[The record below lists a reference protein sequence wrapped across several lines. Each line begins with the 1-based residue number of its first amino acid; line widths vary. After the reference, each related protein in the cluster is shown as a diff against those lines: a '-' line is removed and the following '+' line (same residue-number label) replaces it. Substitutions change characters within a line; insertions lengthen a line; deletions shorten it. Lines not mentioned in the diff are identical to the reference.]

1 VGEAYAEGTIPLI
14 ILSIFFGLTLISTAL
29 AGLLVVLGQ
38 TMLSLKLTAL
48 NAAIGIG
55 AAQILLPY
63 LGTTGAALTRGIA
76 LVAGLMTTIAALRNR
91 IKLSFDR
98 EAFSKSL
105 IASTV
110 MALAVYDIQA
120 IYYNKFYLPIYVL
133 VGGVIYVVMLRV
145 TNAIK
150 PMDMQPMKEY
160 LGPRLSL
167 LIKPFEKLLVS

>member
-1 VGEAYAEGTIPLI
+1 MA
-14 ILSIFFGLTLISTAL
+14 TAL
-29 AGLLVVLGQ
+29 
-38 TMLSLKLTAL
+38 
-48 NAAIGIG
+48 I
-55 AAQILLPY
+55 
-63 LGTTGAALTRGIA
+63 
-76 LVAGLMTTIAALRNR
+76 TTIIALRNK

-120 IYYNKFYLPIYVL
+120 LYYSKFYLPIYVL

-145 TNAIK
+145 INVIK

-167 LIKPFEKLLVS
+167 LIKPFEKLLVGARKRYCDD